1 MNSTS
6 SLRPSWR
13 WGDRTESV
21 NFLTT
26 GLDLSVNMP
35 YLKVLQNPFVKT
47 KNVPIL
53 YMEDCKGDGCS
64 VRSRAQI
71 QMLTKDFS
79 SASFYKV
86 SQEPSADIKH
96 LSVLLSLKQ
105 QPKLLC
111 LLSLF
116 SVDISNFCVLGSVGA
131 P

>member
-6 SLRPSWR
+6 SLCPSWR

-47 KNVPIL
+47 KDVPIL
-53 YMEDCKGDGCS
+53 YMEDGKGDGCS

-79 SASFYKV
+79 SASFYKGV
-86 SQEPSADIKH
+86 RSCEPGTKCRH
-96 LSVLLSLKQ
+96 QTSVCPSITETAAQ
-105 QPKLLC
+105 TP
-111 LLSLF
+111 
-116 SVDISNFCVLGSVGA
+116 V
-131 P
+131 PP